1 MTMRAWRTSA
11 MATSG
16 LCSAFFMAWAVVL
29 LSSQLAVAQFTDSGV
44 MVSGTDAGP
53 SSALGFSVGLSG
65 DGNLARPLLRSIL
78 DGLAPWPVRECRGVS

>member
-1 MTMRAWRTSA
+1 MTMRAWRASA

-29 LSSQLAVAQFTDSGV
+29 LSSQLAVAQFTDPGV

-53 SSALGFSVGLSG
+53 SSALGFSAGLSG
-65 DGNLARPLLRSIL
+65 DGNTRTSFASIH
-78 DGLAPWPVRECRGVS
+78 S